1 MSIQIE
7 RVIGSTG
14 PINVTNDPATT
25 GPIVLGPSAGGLLH
39 CVSTSTGTAITV
51 SWYAQYA
58 ATSSPF
64 KLFDAT
70 NVVVTSSIA
79 PGNCYEMPSALFAA
93 AQVRVVAETAGQSA
107 VVFFSLKG

>member
-14 PINVTNDPATT
+14 PVAVTSDPATT
-25 GPIVLGPSAGGLLH
+25 GPVVLGTSAGGMLH
-39 CVSTSTGTAITV
+39 CVSTSTSSPITV

-58 ATSSPF
+58 ADSPTF
-64 KLFDAT
+64 KLYDST
-70 NVVVTSSIA
+70 NVVVTNVIA
-79 PGNCYEMPSALFAA
+79 PGNCYEIPSALFGA
-93 AQVRVVAETAGQSA
+93 AQIRVVAETAGQSA

>member
-7 RVIGSTG
+7 RVIGSAG
-14 PINVTNDPATT
+14 PIAVSSDPAAVT
-25 GPIVLGPSAGGLLH
+25 PVPLGTSAGGMLH
-39 CVSTSTGTAITV
+39 CVSTSTAGPITV

-58 ATSSPF
+58 AASPAY

-70 NVVVTSSIA
+70 NVVVTNVIA
-79 PGNCYEMPSALFAA
+79 PGNCYEMPSALFGA
-93 AQVRVVAETAGQSA
+93 AQVRVVAETAGQTA

>member
-14 PINVTNDPATT
+14 PIAITSDPATT
-25 GPIVLGPSAGGLLH
+25 GPVVLGTSAGGMLH
-39 CVSTSTGTAITV
+39 CVSTSTAAAITV
-51 SWYAQYA
+51 SWYAQYS
-58 ATSSPF
+58 ATSTAF

-70 NVVVTSSIA
+70 NVVVTTVIA
-79 PGNCYEMPSALFAA
+79 PANCYDMPAALFGA

-107 VVFFSLKG
+107 VVYFSLKG

>member
-14 PINVTNDPATT
+14 PIAVTSDPATT
-25 GPIVLGPSAGGLLH
+25 GPVVLGTSAGGMLH
-39 CVSTSTGTAITV
+39 CVSTSTAAAITV
-51 SWYAQYA
+51 SWYAQYS
-58 ATSSPF
+58 ATSTAF

-70 NVVVTSSIA
+70 NVVVTNVIA
-79 PGNCYEMPSALFAA
+79 PGNCYELPAALFGA

>member
-14 PINVTNDPATT
+14 PIAVTSDSATT
-25 GPIVLGPSAGGLLH
+25 GPVVLGTSAGGMLH
-39 CVSTSTGTAITV
+39 CVSTSTAAAITV
-51 SWYAQYA
+51 SWYAQYS
-58 ATSSPF
+58 ATSAAF

-70 NVVVTSSIA
+70 NVIA
-79 PGNCYEMPSALFAA
+79 PGNCYELPAALFGA